1 MRVAALIVAAGR
13 GRRALQSAGTAA
25 PSDSGADETPKQ
37 YRQIGGAPMLSHAIK
52 AFSAHEAVTDVLVVI
67 HEGDQERYDGIA
79 AGLEGALDKLR
90 PAVVG
95 GSHRQDSVR
104 SGLEALAADAPDQ
117 VLIHDAARP
126 FVDAA
131 LIQRVVES
139 LKTTMGALPCLPV
152 TDTLKR
158 SKNGIVTETV
168 DRAGLWRAQTPQ
180 GFRFQDILDAH
191 RAAVGLSMNFTD
203 DASIAEWYGLPV
215 AQVEGSEANQKVTT
229 NEDFVLAEARLTGTT
244 RLDGLRVGSG
254 YDVHAFGDGD
264 AVVLGGVSIPHDKAL
279 SGHSD
284 ADVVLHALT
293 DALLGAIGDGD
304 IGMHFPPSDAQWAGA
319 DSAVFI
325 TEALRRVTERGG
337 RVINADVTILC
348 EAPKIGPH
356 RDAMRSRIAELLG
369 VTLDRIGVKATTQEG
384 LGAIGRGEGIAAMA
398 TVTISLM

>member
-1 MRVAALIVAAGR
+1 MTVSALIVAAGR
-13 GRRALQSAGTAA
+13 GRRAVLAGSSGGAADSAQ
-25 PSDSGADETPKQ
+25 EEMPKQ
-37 YRQIGGAPMLSHAIK
+37 YRPIGGAPMLVHAIR
-52 AFSAHEAVTDVLVVI
+52 AFGEHPGVDQVLVVI
-67 HEGDQERYDGIA
+67 HEGDQARYDEIA
-79 AGLEGALDKLR
+79 QGLSPKLL

-95 GSHRQDSVR
+95 GSQRQDSVR
-104 SGLEALAADAPDQ
+104 SGLEALAVSPPDQ

-126 FVDAA
+126 FVDSA
-131 LIQRVVES
+131 LIQRVIDS

-158 SKNGIVTETV
+158 SKNGIVTDTV
-168 DRAGLWRAQTPQ
+168 DRTGLWRAQTPQ

-191 RAAVGLSMNFTD
+191 RAAAGLSMNFTD

-229 NEDFVLAEARLTGTT
+229 NEDFILAEARLTGAAH
-244 RLDGLRVGSG
+244 LDGLRVGSG
-254 YDVHAFGDGD
+254 YDVHRFGEGD
-264 AVVLGGVSIPHDKAL
+264 ALVLGGVSIPHDKAL

-304 IGMHFPPSDAQWAGA
+304 IGAHFPPTDQQWAGA
-319 DSAVFI
+319 DSSVFVKDAV
-325 TEALRRVTERGG
+325 RRVKDRGG
-337 RVINADVTILC
+337 CILNADVTILC

-356 RDAMRSRIAELLG
+356 RDAMRGRIAELLG
-369 VTLDRIGVKATTQEG
+369 VDTGRIGVKATTQEG

-398 TVTISLM
+398 TVSVNLQRS

>member
-13 GRRALQSAGTAA
+13 GRRAVQPGGSAAGAE
-25 PSDSGADETPKQ
+25 SGLDETPKQ
-37 YRQIGGAPMLSHAIK
+37 YRQIGGAPMLSHAIR
-52 AFSAHEAVTDVLVVI
+52 AFSDHGSVDEVLVVI
-67 HEGDQERYDGIA
+67 HEGDQARYDEIA
-79 AGLEGALDKLR
+79 EGVSAKLK

-95 GSHRQDSVR
+95 GSQRQDSVR
-104 SGLEALAADAPDQ
+104 SGLEALAGDPPDQ

-126 FVDAA
+126 FVDGA
-131 LIQRVVES
+131 LIQRVIDS

-180 GFRFQDILDAH
+180 GFRFQEILDAH
-191 RAAVGLSMNFTD
+191 RAAAGLSMTFTD

-215 AQVEGSEANQKVTT
+215 AQVEGSEANQKVT
-229 NEDFVLAEARLTGTT
+229 NSEDFVLAEARLMGATQ
-244 RLDGLRVGSG
+244 LDGLRIGSG
-254 YDVHAFGDGD
+254 YDVHAFGEGN
-264 AVVLGGVSIPHDKAL
+264 AVVLGGVSIPHDMAL

-304 IGMHFPPSDAQWAGA
+304 IGVHFPPSDQQWAGA
-319 DSAVFI
+319 DSSVFI
-325 TEALRRVTERGG
+325 KDALRRVADRGG
-337 RVINADVTILC
+337 RILNADVTILC

-356 RDAMRSRIAELLG
+356 RDAMRGRIAELLA
-369 VTLDRIGVKATTQEG
+369 LDVDRVGLKATTHEG

-398 TVTISLM
+398 TVTINLA